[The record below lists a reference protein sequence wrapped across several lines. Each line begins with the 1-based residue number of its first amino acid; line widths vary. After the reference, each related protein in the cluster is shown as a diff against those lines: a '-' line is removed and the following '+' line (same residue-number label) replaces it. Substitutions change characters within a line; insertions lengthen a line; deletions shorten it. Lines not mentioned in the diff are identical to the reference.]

1 MIAAV
6 ILAAGLSQRMGAPK
20 LLLDLSGRSL
30 LRRVIDN
37 VRASGCQDIV
47 IVLGAG
53 AERVAAEAEGRG
65 VRLVTNERYR
75 EGMGTSIACG
85 IAALGS
91 SCEAAVVVLGDQPFV
106 ESAAIDALIAAYRHS
121 GKPIV
126 ASRYGGVAGA
136 PTLIG
141 RALFAEARGLT
152 GDVGGRALMRQH
164 PDLVLEVPL
173 PDAAAVDVDTPQ
185 DLTRAEAILRGDPP
199 ASRS

>member
-6 ILAAGLSQRMGAPK
+6 VLAAGRSQRMGAPK

-37 VRASGCQDIV
+37 VRASRCQEIV
-47 IVLGAG
+47 LVLGAG
-53 AERVAAEAEGRG
+53 ADRVAAEAGGPG
-65 VRLVTNERYR
+65 VRFVTNERYR

-85 IAALGS
+85 IAALGP

-106 ESAAIDALIAAYRHS
+106 ESAAIDALIAAYRQS

-141 RALFAEARGLT
+141 RTLFAEARGLT
-152 GDVGGRALMRQH
+152 GDVGGRALMQQH
-164 PDLVLEVPL
+164 PELVVEVPL
-173 PDAAAVDVDTPQ
+173 PDTAAVDIDTPQ
-185 DLTRAEAILRGDPP
+185 DLTRADAIIRGDFP